1 MDPIRLI
8 SQKSAL
14 VVVAIFSAA
23 MLSSCT
29 NFRKVWADE
38 MAKPAQKRGD
48 LTGPWEGTWR
58 SDVNGHNGKL
68 RCIITKQ
75 ADGAHEFHYWA
86 QWQKVL
92 SGSFRQNYEVT
103 ENKGKRGT
111 FHFEGERDLGKLGG
125 TFTHKG
131 TATAKTLKATYAS
144 EMGDHGVFELSRP
157 QARPGAGTQ
166 GK

>member
-1 MDPIRLI
+1 MDAIRLI

-14 VVVAIFSAA
+14 VAVAIFTVAI
-23 MLSSCT
+23 LSGCT
-29 NFRKVWADE
+29 DFKKIWAE
-38 MAKPAQKRGD
+38 ELGKPAQKRSD
-48 LTGPWEGTWR
+48 LTGPWEGTWK

-75 ADGAHEFHYWA
+75 DDGAYEFHYWA

-92 SGSFRQNYEVT
+92 SGSFKQNYEVV
-103 ENKGKRGT
+103 ENKRKRGT
-111 FHFEGERDLGKLGG
+111 FTFEGERDLGKLGG

-144 EMGDHGVFELSRP
+144 EMGDHGVFELARP
-157 QARPGAGTQ
+157 QAKPAAGDQ